1 MLYVSIAERFSFL
14 AILLPFLFDD
24 WFIADIRLFISH
36 NFFFKS
42 FLSSFSFLRDL
53 SNLELKKIASE
64 SFRDVR
70 VSFDLYVSFIET

>member
-14 AILLPFLFDD
+14 SILLPFLFDD
-24 WFIADIRLFISH
+24 WFSADIRLFISH
-36 NFFFKS
+36 NFC
-42 FLSSFSFLRDL
+42 LSLFSLFSFLRDL

-70 VSFDLYVSFIET
+70 VSFDLYVSLIET

>member
-14 AILLPFLFDD
+14 SILLPFLYDD
-24 WFIADIRLFISH
+24 WFIEDIRLFISH
-36 NFFFKS
+36 NFC
-42 FLSSFSFLRDL
+42 LSLFSLFFSFLRDL